1 VALAQALGQV
11 VMVVRAGNTPQQ
23 LVLDAA
29 QRLQAEKPV
38 WVVLN
43 QSLEK
48 DESSKLYGQA
58 AATQQNTNVTV

>member
-1 VALAQALGQV
+1 
-11 VMVVRAGNTPQQ
+11 
-23 LVLDAA
+23 LDAA